1 MKEKVII
8 LLILVLSASPVTARA
23 AGTALPELPTVEAQP
38 MEAPGVVLNTK
49 LGLGYR
55 FVTQDGNPAHAGE
68 YEYLHSSGV
77 GSLDFE
83 WDTLPHRFRLES
95 YYLNSKDYFGE
106 LDYAYKDIVLFNMY
120 MRGLYHN
127 LDHYSFGPDDPATPS
142 PSFTDRNPHDVYAI
156 ESQMRRAF
164 IRFKTPD
171 FPFHL
176 FADMQTLDRDG
187 LVQQR
192 FLRAYTGGLDK
203 VSQSRSVDWE
213 TRDVRLG
220 MNSHLGPVEAE
231 YIHEEKKFQ
240 VNSDKVL
247 LDTYSAFVPAM
258 IIPHNE
264 VPELKSSQDTVKLHT
279 SYSGGFV
286 AAATFS
292 NGDKKNQDSGA
303 KTDFRNA
310 AADITFIPVTSVTLV
325 VKYRHYDLDTSN
337 PDTVLMPG
345 LMPGPATY
353 AVRNS
358 LSSTRDQVSGIL
370 RYRMNSSL
378 TIRGEYLFET
388 VTHDQ
393 SDGSILSPL
402 QVTPP
407 PPSGSAP
414 NYWNVA
420 HRTTKST
427 EKIGVT
433 YRIMNKLSLRA
444 DLRATQV
451 TDPAYA
457 NDPDRINSG
466 NATMTWTPVQR
477 VIALASYGGVRERRS
492 DLSAPLGGGSRKSDR
507 DQALGSL
514 TFLVGKRSSVTASY
528 LYFRNKSDQ
537 TITFRDG
544 TGAFILEDG
553 VPYGD
558 KAQVFSLAAS
568 VVLGEGVM
576 LTADGSKGYSEGN
589 FRVNGMVPNTAG
601 IDVLSDM
608 KVVEDIYGASVAIQH
623 SKSLSSEFRFQ
634 QRRYD
639 DHIDDTQDGKFSTLL
654 AALSLKW

>member
-1 MKEKVII
+1 MKEKVMI
-8 LLILVLSASPVTARA
+8 LLMLVLWVSPVTAE
-23 AGTALPELPTVEAQP
+23 AGPALPELPTVEAQFT
-38 MEAPGVVLNTK
+38 ESPGVVLNTK
-49 LGLGYR
+49 LELGYR
-55 FVTQDGNPAHAGE
+55 FISQEGNPAHAGE
-68 YEYLHSSGV
+68 YEYLHSSAV

-95 YYLNSKDYFGE
+95 YYLNTKDYFGE

-127 LDHYSFGPDDPATPS
+127 LDHFSFGPDDPATLS
-142 PSFTDRNPHDVYAI
+142 PSFTDRNPNDVYAI
-156 ESQMRRAF
+156 ENQTRRAF

-176 FADMQTLDRDG
+176 FADVQTLDRDG

-192 FLRAYTGGLDK
+192 FLRGYTGGLDK
-203 VSQSRSVDWE
+203 VSQSRNVDWK
-213 TRDVRLG
+213 TQDVRLG

-247 LDTYSAFVPAM
+247 LDPYSAPAM

-303 KTDFRNA
+303 RADFRNA
-310 AADITFIPVTSVTLV
+310 AADITFIPVASVTLF

-345 LMPGPATY
+345 LGATY

-358 LSSTRDQVSGIL
+358 LSTTRDQLSGTV
-370 RYRMNSSL
+370 RYRVNARL
-378 TIRGEYLFET
+378 TVRGEYLFET
-388 VTHDQ
+388 VTRDP
-393 SDGSILSPL
+393 SDGTILSPL
-402 QVTPP
+402 QISPV
-407 PPSGSAP
+407 PSGSAP
-414 NYWNVA
+414 SFWDVA

-427 EKIGVT
+427 EKIGVS

-444 DLRATQV
+444 DYRATQV

-466 NATMTWTPVQR
+466 NATMTWTPLQR
-477 VIALASYGGVRERRS
+477 IIALASYGGVRERRS

-514 TFLVGKRSSVTASY
+514 TFLAGKRSSITASY
-528 LYFRNKSDQ
+528 LYFRNKSAQ

-544 TGAFILEDG
+544 TGAFIPEDG

-568 VVLGEGVM
+568 VALGEGVM
-576 LTADGSKGYSEGN
+576 VTADGSKCYSEGN
-589 FRVNGMVPNTAG
+589 FRVNGTVPNTVG

-608 KVVEDIYGASVAIQH
+608 KVIEDIYGASVVAQH
-623 SKSLSSEFRFQ
+623 SKRLSSELRFQ
-634 QRRYD
+634 QRHYD
-639 DHIDDTQDGKFSTLL
+639 DKIDDTQDGKVSTIL
-654 AALSLKW
+654 AALSMKW

>member
-1 MKEKVII
+1 MNKKVMI
-8 LLILVLSASPVTARA
+8 LLVLMLCASPVTARA
-23 AGTALPELPTVEAQP
+23 TGTALPELPTVEAQP
-38 MEAPGVVLNTK
+38 MESPGVVLNTK

-55 FVTQDGNPAHAGE
+55 FITHNGDPAHAGE
-68 YEYLHSSGV
+68 YEYLRSSGV

-95 YYLNSKDYFGE
+95 YYLNAKDYFGE

-120 MRGLYHN
+120 TRGLYHN
-127 LDHYSFGPDDPATPS
+127 LDHFTFGPDDMTTPS

-156 ESQMRRAF
+156 ESQTQRAF

-176 FADMQTLDRDG
+176 FADVQTLDRDG

-192 FLRAYTGGLDK
+192 FLRGYTGGLDK
-203 VSQSRSVDWE
+203 VSQSRNVDWK
-213 TRDVRLG
+213 TQNVRLG

-231 YIHEEKKFQ
+231 YSHEEKKFQ

-247 LDTYSAFVPAM
+247 LDYYPTFVPAM
-258 IIPHNE
+258 TIPHNE

-303 KTDFRNA
+303 KVDFRNA
-310 AADITFIPVTSVTLV
+310 AADITFIPVTSVTLF

-337 PDTVLMPG
+337 PGTVPMPG
-345 LMPGPATY
+345 LVPGPATY
-353 AVRNS
+353 AVRDS
-358 LSSTRDQVSGIL
+358 LSSTRDQMSGII
-370 RYRMNSSL
+370 RYRVNARL
-378 TIRGEYLFET
+378 TVKGEYLFET
-388 VTHDQ
+388 INRGP
-393 SDGSILSPL
+393 SSGSTLSPL
-402 QVTPP
+402 QITPP
-407 PPSGSAP
+407 PPSGSVP

-427 EKIGVT
+427 ERLGIT
-433 YRIMNKLSLRA
+433 YRVMNKLSLRA
-444 DLRATQV
+444 DYSATQV

-457 NDPDRINSG
+457 NDPDRVNSG
-466 NATMTWTPVQR
+466 TATITWTPVQR
-477 VIALASYGGVRERRS
+477 IIALASYGGVREKRS

-514 TFLVGKRSSVTASY
+514 TFLVGKSASITASY
-528 LYFRNKSDQ
+528 LYFRNKSAQ

-558 KAQVFSLAAS
+558 KAQVFSLSAGVA
-568 VVLGEGVM
+568 LGEGVM
-576 LTADGSKGYSEGN
+576 LTADGSKCYTEGN
-589 FRVNGMVPNTAG
+589 FRVSGTVPNTAG

-608 KVVEDIYGASVAIQH
+608 KVVEDIYGASVVVQH
-623 SKSLSSEFRFQ
+623 SKHLGSELRFQ
-634 QRRYD
+634 QRQYD
-639 DHIDDTQDGKFSTLL
+639 DQIDNTQDGKVSTIL
-654 AALSLKW
+654 AFVSMKW